1 MREGE
6 NVEGGEYYVLPEDA
20 IQHLPP
26 EWQESLRAVLDD
38 GRAVLESVDS
48 DITTLS
54 RLVGAFPAMASLRY
68 VHSRLANTTF
78 NATTEWYFEHEML
91 TAAFAVAYVRVI
103 DGAAGSGVSRKALP
117 AELRQAHD
125 EIIELRN
132 KRFAH
137 NAGHESVEGI
147 LEVQFGDGRFDVSA
161 KMKMGFYI
169 GGANEWGK
177 LVAFLD
183 ELMFI
188 RLKKILDRL
197 REKTGHEWTFPS
209 GPAPSWIASDREPG

>member
-1 MREGE
+1 MTPATEEDGSDS
-6 NVEGGEYYVLPEDA
+6 GEYFVLPEEA
-20 IQHLPP
+20 IEFLPA
-26 EWQESLRAVLDD
+26 EWQEPLRAMLDD

-48 DITTLS
+48 DITNLS

-78 NATTEWYFEHEML
+78 DATTEWYFEHEML

-103 DGAAGSGVSRKALP
+103 DGGAGSGVSRKHLP
-117 AELRQAHD
+117 KELRQAHD

-137 NAGHESVEGI
+137 NAGHDSVEGM
-147 LEVQFGDGRFDVSA
+147 LELQFGDGRFDISA
-161 KMKMGFYI
+161 KMKMGFYV

-183 ELMFI
+183 ELMFD
-188 RLKKILDRL
+188 RLGKILDRL
-197 REKTGHEWTFPS
+197 REKTGHEWKFAS
-209 GPAPSWIASDREPG
+209 GPPPPWAEPKG